1 MFDQMM
7 EMGFAESLVLSAL
20 KQTDNNMVQALNMI
34 ETEPEL
40 LVEASQTEMQ
50 TRSRQ
55 VASWVVTDQV
65 LIFALLFL
73 LLLYL
78 LNTNVDAV
86 WTSRLQGRY

>member
-55 VASWVVTDQV
+55 VASGVVTDQV
-65 LIFALLFL
+65 LIFALILLLLL

-78 LNTNVDAV
+78 LNTNAGGVLK
-86 WTSRLQGRY
+86 SRR